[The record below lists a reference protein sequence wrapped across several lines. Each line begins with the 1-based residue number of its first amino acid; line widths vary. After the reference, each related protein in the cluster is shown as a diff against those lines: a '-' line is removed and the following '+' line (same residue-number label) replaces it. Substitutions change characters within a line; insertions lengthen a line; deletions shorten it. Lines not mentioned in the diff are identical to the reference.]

1 MALARIITRSH
12 SCSRE
17 LALDLIARGYAV
29 EIVSPDSIPDSLADL
44 ELRVEED
51 HGNQLVASVQAHDG
65 DLTASLEFVH
75 HLKAPMADFIRRP
88 PEPHEAVHSPE
99 KPVRFN
105 ADQNGEVVEPPAD
118 APQLAPET
126 VSPAAEIL
134 HDAELVPE
142 LNRDDGAC
150 PVLPP
155 HQLPSLPVQ
164 PPGLVAAVVSTMARP
179 VISKPVISKPTIAK
193 STIAPSVREWE
204 WRDRPAGW
212 PSWRTALTVVSAVL
226 LALVLSY
233 GVHRTN
239 KASAQS
245 SGPTE
250 KVSPSTGVRLSSA
263 ASPQKDPGKVSA
275 LAVSPPAIKSE
286 QNSDQTPKES
296 HVATARAASAGSG
309 AMVSRR
315 HGDDDLISPDT
326 VTYFDQHTFD
336 ESATRSETSQRSAGR
351 YPSSLTQSGGGVI
364 AANTVTLND
373 KPAPKGAKQESD
385 IKHDSDL
392 K

>member
-1 MALARIITRSH
+1 MALARINTRSQP
-12 SCSRE
+12 CSRQ

-29 EIVSPDSIPDSLADL
+29 EIVSPDSMSDNLADL

-51 HGNQLVASVQAHDG
+51 PGNQLAASVQAHNG
-65 DLTASLEFVH
+65 DLAASLEFLH

-118 APQLAPET
+118 APELAPET
-126 VSPAAEIL
+126 VSPSAEIL
-134 HDAELVPE
+134 HNAELVPE

-155 HQLPSLPVQ
+155 HQSPSPPVQ
-164 PPGLVAAVVSTMARP
+164 PPGHVAAVVSTMARP
-179 VISKPVISKPTIAK
+179 MISKPTIAK

-212 PSWRTALTVVSAVL
+212 PFWRTALTVVSAAL
-226 LALVLSY
+226 LALILSY
-233 GVHRTN
+233 GVRRTN

-250 KVSPSTGVRLSSA
+250 KASPSTGVSLSNA
-263 ASPQKDPGKVSA
+263 ANPKKGPGKVSA
-275 LAVSPPAIKSE
+275 LAVSPHAIKW
-286 QNSDQTPKES
+286 
-296 HVATARAASAGSG
+296 
-309 AMVSRR
+309 
-315 HGDDDLISPDT
+315 
-326 VTYFDQHTFD
+326 
-336 ESATRSETSQRSAGR
+336 
-351 YPSSLTQSGGGVI
+351 
-364 AANTVTLND
+364 
-373 KPAPKGAKQESD
+373 
-385 IKHDSDL
+385 
-392 K
+392 

>member
-1 MALARIITRSH
+1 M
-12 SCSRE
+12 
-17 LALDLIARGYAV
+17 
-29 EIVSPDSIPDSLADL
+29 
-44 ELRVEED
+44 
-51 HGNQLVASVQAHDG
+51 
-65 DLTASLEFVH
+65 
-75 HLKAPMADFIRRP
+75 
-88 PEPHEAVHSPE
+88 
-99 KPVRFN
+99 
-105 ADQNGEVVEPPAD
+105 
-118 APQLAPET
+118 
-126 VSPAAEIL
+126 
-134 HDAELVPE
+134 
-142 LNRDDGAC
+142 
-150 PVLPP
+150 
-155 HQLPSLPVQ
+155 
-164 PPGLVAAVVSTMARP
+164 
-179 VISKPVISKPTIAK
+179 ISKPTMAK

-233 GVHRTN
+233 GVRRTN

-250 KVSPSTGVRLSSA
+250 KVAPSTGVSLSSA
-263 ASPQKDPGKVSA
+263 ANPKKGPGKVSA
-275 LAVSPPAIKSE
+275 LAQSPPAIKSE

-296 HVATARAASAGSG
+296 HVATAGTASAGGG

-315 HGDDDLISPDT
+315 HGDDLLSPDT
-326 VTYFDQHTFD
+326 VTYSDQHTFFDQHTFD
-336 ESATRSETSQRSAGR
+336 EPASRSETSQRSAGR

-364 AANTVTLND
+364 AVNTVTLND

>member
-12 SCSRE
+12 SYSRE

-29 EIVSPDSIPDSLADL
+29 EIVSPDSIPDNLADL
-44 ELRVEED
+44 ELRVEEG
-51 HGNQLVASVQAHDG
+51 HWNQLVASVQAHNG
-65 DLTASLEFVH
+65 DRSASLEFVH
-75 HLKAPMADFIRRP
+75 HLKAPLVDFIRRP
-88 PEPHEAVHSPE
+88 PERHEAVHSPE

-105 ADQNGEVVEPPAD
+105 ADQNGEVLEPPAD
-118 APQLAPET
+118 APQRAPET

-134 HDAELVPE
+134 HDAELVPD

-150 PVLPP
+150 SVLPP
-155 HQLPSLPVQ
+155 HQSPSPPVE
-164 PPGLVAAVVSTMARP
+164 PPGHVAGVVSTMARP
-179 VISKPVISKPTIAK
+179 MISKPTIAK

-204 WRDRPAGW
+204 WRDRPAAW
-212 PSWRTALTVVSAVL
+212 PSRSTALTVVSAVL

-233 GVHRTN
+233 GVRRAN

-250 KVSPSTGVRLSSA
+250 KVSPATGVSFSTA
-263 ASPQKDPGKVSA
+263 ANPKKEPGKVSA

-296 HVATARAASAGSG
+296 HVATAGAASAGSG
-309 AMVSRR
+309 AIVSRR
-315 HGDDDLISPDT
+315 HGDDLNAPDT
-326 VTYFDQHTFD
+326 VTYFDQHRFD
-336 ESATRSETSQRSAGR
+336 EPASRAEISQRSAGR
-351 YPSSLTQSGGGVI
+351 YPSSRTRGGGGVI
-364 AANTVTLND
+364 AANTVALND

-385 IKHDSDL
+385 SKHYSDL

>member
-29 EIVSPDSIPDSLADL
+29 EIVSPESIPNDLADL

-51 HGNQLVASVQAHDG
+51 HGSQSVASVQAHNG
-65 DLTASLEFVH
+65 DRSASLELVH
-75 HLKAPMADFIRRP
+75 HLKAPMVDFIRRP

-99 KPVRFN
+99 KPVRFS
-105 ADQNGEVVEPPAD
+105 AERSDEDVEPPAD

-126 VSPAAEIL
+126 VSAAAEIL

-142 LNRDDGAC
+142 LNRDDGAY

-155 HQLPSLPVQ
+155 HQSPSPPVE
-164 PPGLVAAVVSTMARP
+164 PPGHVAAVVSAMARLM
-179 VISKPVISKPTIAK
+179 ISKPTIAKSMIAK

-226 LALVLSY
+226 LAMVVSY
-233 GVHRTN
+233 GVRRTN
-239 KASAQS
+239 KASAPS

-250 KVSPSTGVRLSSA
+250 KVSPSTGVSLSRA
-263 ASPQKDPGKVSA
+263 ANPKKGPGKLSA
-275 LAVSPPAIKSE
+275 LAGSPPAIKSE

-296 HVATARAASAGSG
+296 HVATAGAASAGSG
-309 AMVSRR
+309 AMAPRR
-315 HGDDDLISPDT
+315 QGDDLIGPDT

-336 ESATRSETSQRSAGR
+336 EPASIAAASQPSAGR
-351 YPSSLTQSGGGVI
+351 YRSSRLQSGGGVI
-364 AANTVTLND
+364 AANTVALND
-373 KPAPKGAKQESD
+373 KPAPKGAKQEAD
-385 IKHDSDL
+385 IKHYSDL

>member
-29 EIVSPDSIPDSLADL
+29 EIVSPDSITDNLADL

-51 HGNQLVASVQAHDG
+51 HGNQLVASVQARNG

-155 HQLPSLPVQ
+155 HQSPSLPVQ
-164 PPGLVAAVVSTMARP
+164 PPGLVAAVVSTMTRP
-179 VISKPVISKPTIAK
+179 MISKPTIAKSTIAK
-193 STIAPSVREWE
+193 STIAPSVREC
-204 WRDRPAGW
+204 PG
-212 PSWRTALTVVSAVL
+212 VL
-226 LALVLSY
+226 L
-233 GVHRTN
+233 
-239 KASAQS
+239 
-245 SGPTE
+245 
-250 KVSPSTGVRLSSA
+250 
-263 ASPQKDPGKVSA
+263 
-275 LAVSPPAIKSE
+275 
-286 QNSDQTPKES
+286 
-296 HVATARAASAGSG
+296 
-309 AMVSRR
+309 
-315 HGDDDLISPDT
+315 
-326 VTYFDQHTFD
+326 
-336 ESATRSETSQRSAGR
+336 
-351 YPSSLTQSGGGVI
+351 
-364 AANTVTLND
+364 
-373 KPAPKGAKQESD
+373 
-385 IKHDSDL
+385 
-392 K
+392 